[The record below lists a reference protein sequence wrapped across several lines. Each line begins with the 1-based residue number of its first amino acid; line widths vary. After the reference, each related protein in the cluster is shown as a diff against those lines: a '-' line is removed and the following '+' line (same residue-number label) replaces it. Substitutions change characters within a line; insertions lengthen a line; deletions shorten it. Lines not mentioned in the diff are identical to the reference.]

1 MKGVTMSK
9 TAPILDQT
17 HALIVNKQ
25 KELKKKYRVTMKIS
39 DIIDVLVTKNIHK
52 LENFMGMNIEKEKIV
67 NSDDMKDNIKSPGKD
82 IVVSGAVQMDDK
94 QKSNI
99 KH

>member
-1 MKGVTMSK
+1 MSK

-52 LENFMGMNIEKEKIV
+52 LENFMGMNVEKEKV
-67 NSDDMKDNIKSPGKD
+67 VSSDDRKEGSKSSGKD
-82 IVVSGAVQMDDK
+82 VVTSGTVQIDDK
-94 QKSNI
+94 QISDIKS
-99 KH
+99 

>member
-1 MKGVTMSK
+1 MSK

-52 LENFMGMNIEKEKIV
+52 LENFMGMNVEKEKV
-67 NSDDMKDNIKSPGKD
+67 VSSDDRKEGSKSSGKD
-82 IVVSGAVQMDDK
+82 VVAPGTVQIDDK
-94 QKSNI
+94 QNQI
-99 KH
+99 

>member
-1 MKGVTMSK
+1 MSK

-52 LENFMGMNIEKEKIV
+52 LENFMGMIVEKEKSAIPV
-67 NSDDMKDNIKSPGKD
+67 KEDVKS
-82 IVVSGAVQMDDK
+82 SVQEIIPSENVRTDDK
-94 QKSNI
+94 K
-99 KH
+99 K